1 MTSSQ
6 LKFFSSLCCPM
17 RISSH
22 CRSGMK
28 SLFTGIYSSRNTIVA
43 SAHAC
48 QVIYWFIYLFYLFI
62 VLSLLLLFFF
72 QIDRLKPLTDSVFR
86 TPFPFPFSFPFP
98 FPFHFRFRF
107 RIPDFVTKLVIDTLC
122 SLKWRVILPLL
133 MSITG
138 ATKSKWRTKKLVKTL
153 TK

>member
-17 RISSH
+17 RISTH

-72 QIDRLKPLTDSVFR
+72 KSIVWNLSQIPYSVCRFR
-86 TPFPFPFSFPFP
+86 FRFR

-122 SLKWRVILPLL
+122 SLKWGVILPLL